1 MVSFISSSKE
11 LHFSQINKHSSKFF
25 NIFLMPI
32 QISFFNSPIGILEIK
47 ASNEFIHSLQFN
59 STLKN
64 PGTAVNREIE
74 EQHNHPIMVECE
86 RQLTAYFEGERKA
99 FDFPFQQEGS
109 AFQQQVWAELLH
121 IPFGRTISYMEL
133 SKRIKN
139 VKAIRAVGTA
149 NGSNAIS
156 IVVPCHRV
164 IGSNGDLTGY
174 SGDLWRKKWL
184 LDHEGKFANGIQ
196 TLF

>member
-1 MVSFISSSKE
+1 
-11 LHFSQINKHSSKFF
+11 
-25 NIFLMPI
+25 MPI

-47 ASNEFIHSLQFN
+47 ASDEYIHSLLFN
-59 STLKN
+59 STLKSTGN
-64 PGTAVNREIE
+64 VFNIE
-74 EQHNHPIMVECE
+74 SKEQNNHPVIVECE
-86 RQLTAYFEGERKA
+86 RQLTEYFDGDRTA

-109 AFQQQVWAELLH
+109 AFQQQIWAELLK
-121 IPFGRTISYMEL
+121 IPFGRTISYLKL
-133 SKRIKN
+133 SKRIQN
-139 VKAIRAVGTA
+139 VKAIRAIGTA

-184 LDHEGKFANGIQ
+184 LDHEGKFANGVQ

>member
-1 MVSFISSSKE
+1 MVSFISSPKE

-99 FDFPFQQEGS
+99 FDLPFQQEGS

-164 IGSNGDLTGY
+164 IGSNGNLTGY

>member
-1 MVSFISSSKE
+1 MME
-11 LHFSQINKHSSKFF
+11 L
-25 NIFLMPI
+25 
-32 QISFFNSPIGILEIK
+32 K
-47 ASNEFIHSLQFN
+47 ANGKYIHSLQFK

-64 PGTAVNREIE
+64 PGTAFNIE
-74 EQHNHPIMVECE
+74 SKQQNNHPVIVECE
-86 RQLTAYFEGERKA
+86 RQLTEYFDGDRTS
-99 FDFPFQQEGS
+99 FDFPFQQEGTL
-109 AFQQQVWAELLH
+109 FQKKVWTELIH

-139 VKAIRAVGTA
+139 IKAIRAIGTA

-164 IGSNGDLTGY
+164 VGSNGDLTGY
-174 SGDLWRKKWL
+174 NGDLWRKKWL
-184 LDHEGKFANGIQ
+184 LDHEGRLANGVQ

>member
-1 MVSFISSSKE
+1 
-11 LHFSQINKHSSKFF
+11 
-25 NIFLMPI
+25 
-32 QISFFNSPIGILEIK
+32 
-47 ASNEFIHSLQFN
+47 
-59 STLKN
+59 
-64 PGTAVNREIE
+64 
-74 EQHNHPIMVECE
+74 VECE
-86 RQLTAYFEGERKA
+86 RQLTEYFDGDRTA

-109 AFQQQVWAELLH
+109 AFQQQIWAELLK
-121 IPFGRTISYMEL
+121 IPFGRTISYLKL
-133 SKRIKN
+133 SKRIQN
-139 VKAIRAVGTA
+139 VKAIRAIGTA

-184 LDHEGKFANGIQ
+184 LDHEGKFANGVQ

>member
-1 MVSFISSSKE
+1 
-11 LHFSQINKHSSKFF
+11 
-25 NIFLMPI
+25 MPI

-99 FDFPFQQEGS
+99 FDLPFQQEGS

-164 IGSNGDLTGY
+164 IGSNGNLTGY

>member
-1 MVSFISSSKE
+1 MVSFISSPKE

-99 FDFPFQQEGS
+99 FDLPFQQEGS

>member
-1 MVSFISSSKE
+1 
-11 LHFSQINKHSSKFF
+11 
-25 NIFLMPI
+25 
-32 QISFFNSPIGILEIK
+32 
-47 ASNEFIHSLQFN
+47 
-59 STLKN
+59 
-64 PGTAVNREIE
+64 
-74 EQHNHPIMVECE
+74 MVECE

-99 FDFPFQQEGS
+99 FDLPFQQEGS

-164 IGSNGDLTGY
+164 IGSNGNLTGY